1 MKRIALFTV
10 VLTAFFLIS
19 VMGSTP
25 TFAAQTET
33 GAKAK
38 LSQIDRTEARIADL
52 HAKLK
57 ISDAQEKQWSNVAQ
71 VMRENAAEMES
82 LAKARKEK
90 GSTLNAVDDLKSY
103 STIAD
108 AHAAGLKKFIPAF
121 EALYAELSADQKQ
134 AADKLFTKIAR
145 HGKHRRK

>member
-10 VLTAFFLIS
+10 VAVFFCMTAML
-19 VMGSTP
+19 GSTLTSP
-25 TFAAQTET
+25 VQAET
-33 GAKAK
+33 DAKAQP
-38 LSQIDRTEARIADL
+38 SRTDRAEARISDL

-57 ISDAQEKQWSNVAQ
+57 ITEAQEKQWSSVAQ

-82 LAKARKEK
+82 LVKARKEK

-121 EALYAELSADQKQ
+121 EALYADLSADQKQ
-134 AADKLFTKIAR
+134 AADKLFTKIAHR
-145 HGKHRRK
+145 GKQRKK

>member
-10 VLTAFFLIS
+10 VVALFFLVAI
-19 VMGSTP
+19 MGSTP
-25 TFAAQTET
+25 ASAAQAET

-38 LSQIDRTEARIADL
+38 LSQIDRTEARISDL

-57 ISDAQEKQWSNVAQ
+57 ITEAQEKQWSAVAQ

-82 LAKARKEK
+82 LVKARKEK
-90 GSTLNAVDDLKSY
+90 GSLNAVDDLKSY

-121 EALYAELSADQKQ
+121 EALYADLSADQKQ
-134 AADKLFTKIAR
+134 AADKLFTKIAHR
-145 HGKHRRK
+145 VKHRRK

>member
-1 MKRIALFTV
+1 MKRITLFTV
-10 VLTAFFLIS
+10 VVALFFLVA

-25 TFAAQTET
+25 TSAAQTET

-38 LSQIDRTEARIADL
+38 LSEIDRTEARIADL

-57 ISDAQEKQWSNVAQ
+57 ITEAQEKQWSNVAQ
-71 VMRENAAEMES
+71 IMRENAAEMES

-90 GSTLNAVDDLKSY
+90 GSLNAVDDLKSY

-121 EALYAELSADQKQ
+121 ETLYAELGADQKQ
-134 AADKLFTKIAR
+134 AADKLFTKMAR